1 MNHVLVPTRKA
12 RHGPRGPYAKR
23 TEAGA
28 SKGNRKKLQKHRE
41 LVLKGKLSKIAAV
54 VPFSSRR
61 STEKKSDP
69 SCIQSKHNKR
79 FRIIHFGFLQRE
91 AFTWKNMRVWIS
103 SSGGIHPERIGA
115 WISASGGTS
124 WNWSLDF
131 FICISFSKIWI
142 ALKTAQDWIEVGF
155 GRGNCGSIKNPDV
168 LAHASLSSRFSVWR
182 SQHVLADMLSAKSY
196 SHYRNEC
203 LPKCSRRSTVLVY
216 KWMWDETMALSCYH
230 GLDV

>member
-1 MNHVLVPTRKA
+1 MSAAHKEVFGIQPLMAKCFRFSIFLRVLPGKTAPISVQMRQSRAMCLVSLMIVRDPLELEALRLIRANRGHVGYEISVSSSEEDDEPRLGADSPEPVRKA

-91 AFTWKNMRVWIS
+91 AFT
-103 SSGGIHPERIGA
+103 
-115 WISASGGTS
+115 
-124 WNWSLDF
+124 
-131 FICISFSKIWI
+131 
-142 ALKTAQDWIEVGF
+142 
-155 GRGNCGSIKNPDV
+155 
-168 LAHASLSSRFSVWR
+168 
-182 SQHVLADMLSAKSY
+182 
-196 SHYRNEC
+196 
-203 LPKCSRRSTVLVY
+203 
-216 KWMWDETMALSCYH
+216 
-230 GLDV
+230 

>member
-1 MNHVLVPTRKA
+1 
-12 RHGPRGPYAKR
+12 
-23 TEAGA
+23 
-28 SKGNRKKLQKHRE
+28 
-41 LVLKGKLSKIAAV
+41 
-54 VPFSSRR
+54 
-61 STEKKSDP
+61 
-69 SCIQSKHNKR
+69 
-79 FRIIHFGFLQRE
+79 
-91 AFTWKNMRVWIS
+91 MRVWIS

-124 WNWSLDF
+124 WNRSLDF

-203 LPKCSRRSTVLVY
+203 LPKCSRRSIVLVY
-216 KWMWDETMALSCYH
+216 KWMWDETSLRLQLNAAQMEALFSPSFMAVVREVGTARPSLKPKLKFKH
-230 GLDV
+230 

>member
-1 MNHVLVPTRKA
+1 MSRIIDDCTMDPLELEALRLIRANRGHVGYEISVSSSEEDDEPRLGADSPEPVRKA

-91 AFTWKNMRVWIS
+91 AFT
-103 SSGGIHPERIGA
+103 
-115 WISASGGTS
+115 
-124 WNWSLDF
+124 
-131 FICISFSKIWI
+131 
-142 ALKTAQDWIEVGF
+142 
-155 GRGNCGSIKNPDV
+155 
-168 LAHASLSSRFSVWR
+168 
-182 SQHVLADMLSAKSY
+182 
-196 SHYRNEC
+196 
-203 LPKCSRRSTVLVY
+203 
-216 KWMWDETMALSCYH
+216 
-230 GLDV
+230 